1 MTESHAMTEELTIE
15 IDPSALESVPIF
27 PLPGTVLLPQTL
39 VSLHV
44 FEPRYRKMMTYCLEE
59 HRVMAVAMLHERGE
73 PDRFGRPPIHGMA
86 GLGYVRRSARLPD
99 GRYNI
104 VLEGVARL
112 DVSSEHPPETPFRRA
127 HGLLV
132 EPDPARESTPAIQ
145 TAGHALRALCSRVF
159 SAPGQTETLEELFGL
174 PPGQLADTVA
184 ASAIEDPQER
194 QRVLETVDVQER
206 VELVSGALGALLLD
220 QAEDERE
227 ETPEEPRIPGWGVL
241 PGKA

>member
-1 MTESHAMTEELTIE
+1 MTEELTIE
-15 IDPSALESVPIF
+15 IDPSALEAVPIF

-44 FEPRYRKMMTYCLEE
+44 FEPRYRKMMAYCLEE
-59 HRVMAVAMLHERGE
+59 HRVMAVALLHERGE
-73 PDRFGRPPIHGMA
+73 PDAFGRPPIHGMA

-112 DVSSEHPPETPFRRA
+112 DVSREHPPETPFRRA
-127 HGLLV
+127 QGLLI
-132 EPDPARESTPAIQ
+132 EPDPVTESASTVQ
-145 TAGHALRALCSRVF
+145 SAGHALRALCSRVF
-159 SAPGQTETLEELFGL
+159 SAPGQTETLEELFRL

-206 VELVSGALGALLLD
+206 VELVSGALGALILGSAARRIRSVRCL
-220 QAEDERE
+220 
-227 ETPEEPRIPGWGVL
+227 PRDPGG
-241 PGKA
+241 G